1 MSNPTN
7 LVGCTRNYW
16 PSHQLSIRTASSLRR
31 TFCLLGL
38 IGAFATLSAS
48 AQVIQYYAASHSA
61 TDGWIIDS
69 GFATTGAH
77 CSAPGCD
84 NTLSTRYSTLTS
96 PSGKYITVTPT
107 LLAGSNYTVEI
118 CVPTSA
124 VNIGTNINVTW
135 TFINA
140 DDGSG
145 GTPVIDP
152 NAYSST
158 HYMNGAAHVD
168 NVWYLAGTF
177 RATDTAVTLKA
188 TYASTT
194 DATTSRWNEGA
205 YRFTLQGD
213 CRAKVPQ
220 ITSIDGPLIA
230 GQTNVGVLGVTNGA
244 TTVYVYANG
253 TPIGTNSS
261 FSFTNTTAK
270 VTVRTSPLNKGDLI
284 QATQVYNPGCG
295 SSEGYLTSS
304 GPMVGGGANPVI
316 RMCFEIGKNT
326 GLTGPIGANAGGL
339 GTPVYWMGAST
350 RAQATTGASFVGG
363 VTLNPGTGWQT
374 VSFNN
379 TDGPTYDYNDNTVGP
394 IAGTFA
400 VLSGVAFA
408 MEDESDSG
416 PFQVYIDNIQ
426 NGSTVLF
433 NGETNTTGST
443 PFFNTPTGSGSFGGY
458 NSSVNVLADPN
469 LAVVVNTNSDTGTK
483 SALISFQFAH
493 NVLNTTW
500 VHLSTKTF
508 PEIDLSKPISMRV
521 LVLPVGTTT
530 NALNI
535 ISPVTLPNSTNLVGS
550 SVSFTMAG
558 AVIRGTDSSSVTY
571 QWLQD
576 GNNLS
581 DTTTANGTVIT
592 GSSTSTLHF
601 DNATTDVQGVI
612 TCVVTATSSGATSSI
627 SGSETVTTS
636 LPPSGLTYVWTAPSS
651 LSLSWT
657 AGVLQSATTL
667 LNAGTVWTDVPSANS
682 PYLVPVGS
690 QIYYRLRGQ

>member
-1 MSNPTN
+1 
-7 LVGCTRNYW
+7 
-16 PSHQLSIRTASSLRR
+16 
-31 TFCLLGL
+31 
-38 IGAFATLSAS
+38 
-48 AQVIQYYAASHSA
+48 
-61 TDGWIIDS
+61 
-69 GFATTGAH
+69 
-77 CSAPGCD
+77 
-84 NTLSTRYSTLTS
+84 
-96 PSGKYITVTPT
+96 
-107 LLAGSNYTVEI
+107 
-118 CVPTSA
+118 
-124 VNIGTNINVTW
+124 
-135 TFINA
+135 
-140 DDGSG
+140 
-145 GTPVIDP
+145 
-152 NAYSST
+152 
-158 HYMNGAAHVD
+158 
-168 NVWYLAGTF
+168 
-177 RATDTAVTLKA
+177 VTLKA

-194 DATTSRWNEGA
+194 DATTYRWNEGA
-205 YRFTLQGD
+205 YRITLQGD

-220 ITSIDGPLIA
+220 LSSIDGPLIA
-230 GQTNVGVLGVTNGA
+230 GQTNVTVIGVTNAA
-244 TTVYVYANG
+244 TIVYVYANG

-261 FSFTNTTAK
+261 FSFTNSTAK
-270 VTVRTSPLNKGDLI
+270 VTVRTSPLNKGDMI
-284 QATQVYNPGCG
+284 QATQVMNAGGACG
-295 SSEGYLTSS
+295 AVEGYLTSS
-304 GPMVGGGANPVI
+304 GPLVGGGANPTI

-339 GTPVYWMGAST
+339 GTPVYWMGAYT

-363 VTLNPGTGWQT
+363 ATLDPQAGWQT
-374 VSFNN
+374 VTFANDAS
-379 TDGPTYDYNDNTVGP
+379 TYDYNNNTVGP

-416 PFQVYIDNIQ
+416 PFQIYIDNIQ

-433 NGETNTTGST
+433 SGETNTTGST

-483 SALISFQFAH
+483 SILVSFQFAH

-500 VHLSTKTF
+500 LHLSTKTF
-508 PEIDLSKPISMRV
+508 PEIDLSQPISMRV

-558 AVIRGTDSSSVTY
+558 ATIRGTDSASVTY
-571 QWLQD
+571 QWQQD

-592 GSSTSTLHF
+592 GSGTSTLHF

-612 TCVVTATSSGATSSI
+612 TCVVTASASGASSSI

-636 LPPSGLTYVWTAPSS
+636 VPPSGLTYLWTPPSS

-657 AGVLQSATTL
+657 AGVLQSANTL

-682 PYLVPVGS
+682 PYQVPVGN
-690 QIYYRLRGQ
+690 QTYYRVRGQ